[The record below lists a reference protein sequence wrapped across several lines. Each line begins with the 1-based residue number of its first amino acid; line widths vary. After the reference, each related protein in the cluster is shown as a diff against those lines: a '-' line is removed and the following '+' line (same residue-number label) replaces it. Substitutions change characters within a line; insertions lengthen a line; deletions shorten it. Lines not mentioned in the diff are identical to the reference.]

1 MIIAAVHGA
10 VGSWDEILMGVAGLF
25 VLLVLTVAFSRG
37 KAN

>member
-1 MIIAAVHGA
+1 MIIAAAHGA
-10 VGSWDEILMGVAGLF
+10 VGNWDEVLMAVAGLA